1 MQGITFDLCFNIIL
15 TLLGFCP
22 KICFAEQMAKK
33 CFIHATTFGKIG
45 TGQIKWFNSYLE
57 VLVVLGPLFPL
68 LLQGDHSCL
77 ANHPDLAIHL
87 VHLFVQ
93 LHKEYMSLLPLY
105 Y

>member
-1 MQGITFDLCFNIIL
+1 MQAITFDISFSHFQ
-15 TLLGFCP
+15 GVCP
-22 KICFAEQMAKK
+22 KICFAEQMAKN
-33 CFIHATTFGKIG
+33 ALSMLQRLEELG

-77 ANHPDLAIHL
+77 ANHPDLAIRL

-93 LHKEYMSLLPLY
+93 LHKEHMSLSLLY
-105 Y
+105 H